1 MHILQIIAFSVFE
14 MTMSSSP
21 HSKPVSAVD
30 GDTGKLFFGASQ
42 IFIYL
47 DDCELVDKNSPEMGF
62 FMRLCPLYSRL
73 NKATDDILMFSIICF
88 FFCLMHT
95 GNSIGID
102 MNRRNMRTSTSTS
115 VCVSAGYEGYQKQI

>member
-1 MHILQIIAFSVFE
+1 
-14 MTMSSSP
+14 
-21 HSKPVSAVD
+21 
-30 GDTGKLFFGASQ
+30 
-42 IFIYL
+42 
-47 DDCELVDKNSPEMGF
+47 MGF
-62 FMRLCPLYSRL
+62 YMRLCPLYSRL
-73 NKATDDILMFSIICF
+73 NEFTDDILMFSIICF